1 MEILGVE
8 GAAVEAEGVGGLEGV
23 VVVEV
28 DEDARVEEFEG
39 SEATGR
45 VGAVAGV
52 GTVRRAGD
60 VEADEDGEASLR
72 TEDVESGEAARKVGA
87 VEESRALWG
96 AGDVKAGE
104 AAGGVEAVDDGEVSL
119 RTEDV
124 VNGEAA
130 RKVGAVEETA
140 RPGRA

>member
-1 MEILGVE
+1 METCWVG
-8 GAAVEAEGVGGLEGV
+8 GAADEVEEVWLPEMV
-23 VVVEV
+23 MVVEV

-39 SEATGR
+39 SEVTVR
-45 VGAVAGV
+45 VGAVVDV
-52 GTVRRAGD
+52 GTVRR
-60 VEADEDGEASLR
+60 
-72 TEDVESGEAARKVGA
+72 T
-87 VEESRALWG
+87 
-96 AGDVKAGE
+96 GDVKAGE

-140 RPGRA
+140 RLGRA

>member
-1 MEILGVE
+1 M
-8 GAAVEAEGVGGLEGV
+8 
-23 VVVEV
+23 
-28 DEDARVEEFEG
+28 
-39 SEATGR
+39 
-45 VGAVAGV
+45 
-52 GTVRRAGD
+52 
-60 VEADEDGEASLR
+60 R
-72 TEDVESGEAARKVGA
+72 TEDVVNSEAARKVGA
-87 VEESRALWG
+87 VDESRALWG